1 VGIARAARVTEPDP
15 TGPVIVGVDGS
26 ERSIDAL
33 VLADRLGAALR
44 RPVVIAYVHP
54 YGELASLFSEG
65 DYERLVREVAE
76 STFDQIREHLPS
88 VPERRLQLVTE
99 ASPAGGLHAMAE
111 REGASLTVIGSSS
124 RSRIGHILVGG
135 TGERLLSGASAPVAV
150 APAGYA
156 ATAGRLGVVGCGF
169 DGSRESRR
177 ALAWTGR
184 LARTT
189 SARLLVLSVYERT
202 LPASL
207 AVGGGLPTASINDVL
222 RRQFEERVASAVSE
236 LHADIDASQRLLDG
250 DAQQL
255 LARESGDLDLLVVGS
270 RGYGPL
276 RAVLLGS
283 VSSALVRS
291 AQSPLV
297 VVPRA
302 ADGEPPQGT
311 MSPRRMA

>member
-1 VGIARAARVTEPDP
+1 MTERAQ

-33 VLADRLGAALR
+33 ALADRLGAALR
-44 RPVVIAYVHP
+44 LAVVIAYVHP

-88 VPERRLQLVTE
+88 VPERRMQLVTE
-99 ASPAGGLHAMAE
+99 TSPAAGLHAIAE
-111 REGASLTVIGSSS
+111 REGAALTVIGSSN
-124 RSRIGHILVGG
+124 RSRIGRILVGG
-135 TGERLLSGASAPVAV
+135 TGERLLSGASVPVAV

-156 ATAGRLGVVGCGF
+156 ATASGLKLVGCGF

-177 ALAWTGR
+177 ALAWAGA

-189 SARLLVLSVYERT
+189 SARLRVLSVYERT

-207 AVGGGLPTASINDVL
+207 AVGGGLPTASLNDVL
-222 RRQFEERVASAVSE
+222 RRQFEEEVTSAVSE
-236 LHADIDASQRLLDG
+236 FDADIDATQTLLDG
-250 DAQQL
+250 DAKHL
-255 LARESGDLDLLVVGS
+255 LACESGDLDLLVVGS

-291 AQSPLV
+291 ARSPLV

-302 ADGEPPQGT
+302 ATGEPPHGT
-311 MSPRRMA
+311 TSPRRMA

>member
-1 VGIARAARVTEPDP
+1 VSERGQ

-33 VLADRLGAALR
+33 VLADRLGAALL

-65 DYERLVREVAE
+65 EYEQLVREVAE

-88 VPERRLQLVTE
+88 VPERRMELVSE
-99 ASPAGGLHAMAE
+99 ASPAAGLHGLAE
-111 REGASLTVIGSSS
+111 REGAALTVIGSSH
-124 RSRIGHILVGG
+124 RSRIGQILVGG
-135 TGERLLSGASAPVAV
+135 TGERLLSGASVPIAV

-156 ATAGRLGVVGCGF
+156 ATASTLTVVGCGF
-169 DGSRESRR
+169 DGSGESRR
-177 ALAWTGR
+177 ALAWAGA

-207 AVGGGLPTASINDVL
+207 AVGGGLPTASLNDVL
-222 RRQFEERVASAVSE
+222 RRQFEEEVTLAVLE
-236 LHADIDASQRLLDG
+236 LDEGIDVTQTLLDG
-250 DAQQL
+250 DAQHL
-255 LARESGDLDLLVVGS
+255 LAGESGDLDLLVVGS

-291 AQSPLV
+291 ARSPLV

-302 ADGEPPQGT
+302 ANGEPPQGT
-311 MSPRRMA
+311 TSPRRMA